1 MKKSILI
8 IAAFV
13 ALAMLASCQKEQ
25 FKANVTPVAGVTEFT
40 ATIEQPT
47 KTAIDAEG
55 KVSWKAGDEITV
67 TDAASNSAV
76 YVAGADGA
84 STTFTLKTGETA
96 VGEGPYTAT
105 YGDIANQIYSAEGA
119 NYPLAAPA
127 TSTTAFKFSSSY
139 AVVKITAKSE
149 GDEVIESVDV
159 NYGENVYALNCGDGV
174 TLTSDGIDFFVAV
187 ETATEAAA
195 LSVTFHT
202 ADKTATKE
210 RTSAVTLA
218 AKDLLPVTLTFAEG
232 DWESPEADTPEPLKG
247 VFTVSDSDTPDD
259 PSDDVKVSFSQGN
272 LRYVVKTKKWGFYE
286 HQYDF
291 CNTVTYTGHH
301 SDTVSLFTWGYN
313 AEQSILP
320 DGAANNNVS
329 RTSGD
334 LEQTEDWGSQI
345 GDGNTWRTLSAAE
358 WMYLSSTRGASTV
371 SGTSNAR
378 YATATVNGI
387 AGIIL
392 LPDIYEHPSE
402 VAALSKIN
410 TPSAAFTDNTYDL
423 TAWKAMESAGAVF
436 LPAAGLRGTK
446 NIINDYGIWGFYWS
460 SSAENGDNAYRGVNF
475 GSNNYVYFGTA
486 SQYSTRGSGL
496 SVRLVTV
503 VSAPEPTEPE
513 EPEEIEIT
521 RGKIGERAYIGI
533 GKVKWATQNLAIS
546 ESGNMKWK
554 GARTGENPEAVKV
567 PGTDEDVIVGDYFQW
582 AAYAGYC
589 GSEDGS
595 DKGLLI
601 YNSFTHDCCVGG
613 DTKREFSF
621 KAVNSNDWPPFYFFE
636 TKKED
641 SGGTHKGKSPYYIM
655 GTGYQ
660 KYNNSPADSYAD
672 NKTVL
677 DSDDDVANILW
688 GNTWRMPT
696 NEEFQSL
703 YNATFWAWD
712 ATDMGYYVFLPA
724 DADQIKGGASG
735 TIGSLDKSKA
745 LLFFPCS
752 GSGSNTTLSDN
763 GYYWHSTL
771 HDTSNAK
778 YMSLNSIRVEFSS
791 LRRYCGCSV
800 RPVSN

>member
-1 MKKSILI
+1 MKKSIFINAAI
-8 IAAFV
+8 I

-25 FKANVTPVAGVTEFT
+25 FTENVTSGVTEFT

-47 KTAIDAEG
+47 KTAINAADG
-55 KVSWKAGDEITV
+55 KITWKAGDEITV
-67 TDAASNSAV
+67 TDDDSKSAV
-76 YVAGADGA
+76 YVAGSDGA
-84 STTFTLKTGETA
+84 STTFTLKDGQTA
-96 VGEGPYTAT
+96 VGTGPYIAT
-105 YGDIANQIYSAEGA
+105 YGDIANQVYDAAGA
-119 NYPLAAPA
+119 NCPLTAAE
-127 TSTTAFKFSSSY
+127 TSTTTFKFSSPY
-139 AVVKITAKSE
+139 AVVKITAESDGK
-149 GDEVIESVDV
+149 EVIKSVDV

-174 TLTSDGIDFFVAV
+174 TLTSDGIDFFVSV
-187 ETATEAAA
+187 EPATEAAA

-202 ADKTATKE
+202 TDDKTATKT
-210 RTSAVTLA
+210 RTEAVRLD
-218 AKDLLPVTLTFAEG
+218 AKDLLPVTLTFAQG
-232 DWESPEADTPEPLKG
+232 DWESPEDDTPEPLKG
-247 VFTVSDSDTPDD
+247 VFTVSDSGTPDN

-320 DGAANNNVS
+320 DGAANNNVN

-436 LPAAGLRGTK
+436 LPAAGLRGTES
-446 NIINDYGIWGFYWS
+446 IINNYGTWGYYWS
-460 SSAENGDNAYRGVNF
+460 SSAEDGDFAYRGVNF

-486 SQYSTRGSGL
+486 SQHSTRGSGL

-513 EPEEIEIT
+513 EPEKIEIT
-521 RGKIGERAYIGI
+521 KGTIGEHAYIGI

-546 ESGNMKWK
+546 ESGNMNWK

-567 PGTDEDVIVGDYFQW
+567 PGTDEDVVIVGDYFQW
-582 AAYAGYC
+582 AAHAGYC
-589 GSEDGS
+589 GS

-621 KAVNSNDWPPFYFFE
+621 KE
-636 TKKED
+636 TTWSHTYWFDSAED
-641 SGGTHKGKSPYYIM
+641 PNERCIAISPYYTKA
-655 GTGYQ
+655 TGYK

-688 GNTWRMPT
+688 GNTWRMPK

-703 YNATFWAWD
+703 YNVTYWAWD

-724 DADQIKGGASG
+724 DADQSKGGASG
-735 TIGSLDKSKA
+735 EIGSLEKSKA

-752 GSGSNTTLSDN
+752 GSGSRQTFTDN
-763 GYYWHSTL
+763 GYYWSRNLNGTL
-771 HDTSNAK
+771 NADV
-778 YMSLNSIRVEFSS
+778 MILSGASVQFSDIRRF
-791 LRRYCGCSV
+791 YGCSV
-800 RPVSN
+800 RPVSD